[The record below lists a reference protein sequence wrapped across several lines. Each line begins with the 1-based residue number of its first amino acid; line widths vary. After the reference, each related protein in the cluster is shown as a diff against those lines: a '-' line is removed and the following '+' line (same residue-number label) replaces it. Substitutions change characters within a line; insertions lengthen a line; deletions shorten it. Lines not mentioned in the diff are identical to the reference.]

1 MGKKRGGGR
10 RMRHE
15 EDDDDEAVSVVSVE
29 TRGTFVSDDGEF
41 YEGYAKNEDAE
52 QEINEAIEELTEKRT
67 TTRVAALEKLTA
79 YLLQYLA
86 PEDVSESFM
95 DNVLGCLRKPSEGE
109 AVLGSRILAIMAII
123 FGEDE
128 ERFFQRSKNVLK
140 PLVKTARNAKIKVS
154 TIRALGLV
162 CFVCSVE
169 EENTEELL
177 ELFETF
183 FNPKIIGDI
192 SKAALDSWG
201 LVASSLSDEMLAS
214 DQLLERL
221 VPKFLALLDHKDVEV
236 RSAAGENVA
245 FLYES
250 AQNCGVPLPY
260 SEEILDRFL
269 EMSMDSSKK
278 NSKKDRK
285 TQRIVFRDIH
295 STLASGETPHVS
307 FSVKS
312 EVLEISS
319 WKSVKQFEAMKECLQ
334 TGLQE
339 HIKYNNILRAML
351 DLPETLED
359 RKVDRSDVFNKKSA
373 SRKQRSNELKGDRK
387 RKQHMQD
394 SFYDDGF
401 Y

>member
-52 QEINEAIEELTEKRT
+52 QEIDEAIEELTEKRT
-67 TTRVAALEKLTA
+67 TTRIAALEKLTA

-86 PEDVSESFM
+86 PEDVSE
-95 DNVLGCLRKPSEGE
+95 
-109 AVLGSRILAIMAII
+109 
-123 FGEDE
+123 
-128 ERFFQRSKNVLK
+128 
-140 PLVKTARNAKIKVS
+140 
-154 TIRALGLV
+154 
-162 CFVCSVE
+162 SVE

-269 EMSMDSSKK
+269 EMSKDSSKK

-351 DLPETLED
+351 DLP
-359 RKVDRSDVFNKKSA
+359 
-373 SRKQRSNELKGDRK
+373 GDFR
-387 RKQHMQD
+387 RLQ
-394 SFYDDGF
+394 SG
-401 Y
+401 